1 MRPLFLCYALGLL
14 PAAWSS
20 ITVYYQ
26 EGQKPLTTGTGTTT
40 SALPLDTAAA
50 VYDPTTL
57 TPPPVPNP
65 APPTTFFQ
73 QLFNAPVPGL
83 SINQAGYF
91 LGFSIEFSVI
101 MTVIGSNS
109 TRIQPPFLNLLSNVQ
124 ARGGSVRI
132 RIGGNSQDT
141 ATLVQSLA
149 DGKDM
154 EKQKQ
159 VTQNPTDTPA
169 LLYTPDVLYM
179 LSNISHLV
187 NVDWYLGIPL
197 NDTTDLRLA
206 IAEYGESI
214 LGDRIIAFQVGN
226 EPDQYANHGHRPQGY
241 GPANY
246 SNDFS
251 TVDTALRAD
260 PKVAVV
266 DHKLLGPSLSG
277 VWQPAEMWAV
287 DFIPDFQQSLQ
298 AVTMSFYPNNNCAF
312 VFGGPNST
320 GVVDPQTVFA
330 SYLMHESGQAI
341 AQSYIASTL
350 LAQQYGLPF
359 VMMET
364 NSASCGGFPGVS
376 DSFGIALWGL
386 DYALQL
392 AYSNFTNALL
402 HVSGADVY
410 YNPFTPPQTNESSIL
425 GWTVG
430 PLYYSILAAAEVFGT
445 SNKTQIVDLELNGNN
460 TYTPGYA
467 VYESGSLARLA
478 LFNYVSDPSGNSD
491 YTMSFA
497 IGGGTSGEANGTPG
511 SVKVKYLV
519 APSVSDKAENITWAG
534 QTFGGSFATDG
545 RIQGTETIQTVTCN
559 GDNTCDIKVPAPGFA
574 LVFLATTSGSA
585 ETYDN
590 VETYSTSLLT
600 KTLNTVTI
608 NPTSLA
614 LSNGQQGANF
624 MEAKTSNGK
633 APNAGTRTRDGP
645 SLLAAKWMTCAPSA
659 PVQDATDKTPP
670 GLGVTRCGSLP
681 FLRSMRSGVSWTL
694 PLALLFL
701 EFVNVHAKIT
711 VYHQEPFMGTKT
723 GTANIMQYTG
733 AAAYDATTLSPP
745 PVPESPLPTAFPVQL
760 SYEVVPGVSIPQS
773 GHFYGFSIEF
783 SVISQVLGIN
793 GSFLQVPFL
802 NLMSN
807 LASRGGSVRV
817 RIGGDTQETAT
828 LVESL
833 PGDRMLM
840 KGEPTSAGPL
850 MMATPPLLY
859 TREVLYMLANISSLV
874 NIQWYL
880 GIPLNDT
887 QHLRLD
893 IVSAAESIL
902 GDRLLGF
909 QVGNMPDQFAE
920 EGLRPPTYNVSDYFA
935 DFGLV
940 DKALRANSTK
950 YPSVNGKL
958 IGPSISSHWKL
969 ENVWDTGFVDEYR
982 ASLGAL
988 SVEYYPLNNCAKFSN
1003 QSLSTTTTTTNP
1015 QDVFPTYLNHTSA
1028 THIVQR
1034 YLNSTALA
1042 QNYTLP
1048 FVMLE
1053 TNTASCGGFAGL
1065 SDSFGAALWALDY
1078 GLQMAFGN
1086 FTGALMHV
1094 GGLSEYYN
1102 AFTPPPTNQSMF
1114 RSWTVS
1120 PVYYSALVAAE
1131 IFGRSNQSQI
1141 LDLQMNN
1148 GSIYTPGYAVYDNGT
1163 LSRLALFNFVSDPSG
1178 MSDYTAAISVPASAS
1193 LKQVQVKY
1201 LLAPS
1206 VSSLGNVTWA
1216 GQSFGANLTS
1226 DGRLSG
1232 PLDIRTIPCS
1242 QSTCKVP
1249 VPAPGFALV
1258 FLNAS
1263 DTSAQ
1268 LDSSVATFPTTAR
1281 TKTLTALTVDPSV
1294 LATSNGGMGMQ
1305 EVIGST
1311 ARGRK
1316 VPLVKPLDGKS
1327 GHKRKKWIGRT
1338 RSAASR
1344 VDYSRSFCVVAL
1356 SVSLY
1361 MLL

>member
-1 MRPLFLCYALGLL
+1 MRG
-14 PAAWSS
+14 
-20 ITVYYQ
+20 
-26 EGQKPLTTGTGTTT
+26 
-40 SALPLDTAAA
+40 
-50 VYDPTTL
+50 
-57 TPPPVPNP
+57 
-65 APPTTFFQ
+65 
-73 QLFNAPVPGL
+73 
-83 SINQAGYF
+83 
-91 LGFSIEFSVI
+91 
-101 MTVIGSNS
+101 
-109 TRIQPPFLNLLSNVQ
+109 
-124 ARGGSVRI
+124 
-132 RIGGNSQDT
+132 
-141 ATLVQSLA
+141 
-149 DGKDM
+149 
-154 EKQKQ
+154 
-159 VTQNPTDTPA
+159 
-169 LLYTPDVLYM
+169 
-179 LSNISHLV
+179 
-187 NVDWYLGIPL
+187 
-197 NDTTDLRLA
+197 
-206 IAEYGESI
+206 
-214 LGDRIIAFQVGN
+214 
-226 EPDQYANHGHRPQGY
+226 
-241 GPANY
+241 
-246 SNDFS
+246 
-251 TVDTALRAD
+251 
-260 PKVAVV
+260 
-266 DHKLLGPSLSG
+266 
-277 VWQPAEMWAV
+277 
-287 DFIPDFQQSLQ
+287 
-298 AVTMSFYPNNNCAF
+298 
-312 VFGGPNST
+312 
-320 GVVDPQTVFA
+320 
-330 SYLMHESGQAI
+330 
-341 AQSYIASTL
+341 
-350 LAQQYGLPF
+350 
-359 VMMET
+359 
-364 NSASCGGFPGVS
+364 
-376 DSFGIALWGL
+376 
-386 DYALQL
+386 
-392 AYSNFTNALL
+392 
-402 HVSGADVY
+402 
-410 YNPFTPPQTNESSIL
+410 
-425 GWTVG
+425 
-430 PLYYSILAAAEVFGT
+430 
-445 SNKTQIVDLELNGNN
+445 
-460 TYTPGYA
+460 
-467 VYESGSLARLA
+467 
-478 LFNYVSDPSGNSD
+478 
-491 YTMSFA
+491 
-497 IGGGTSGEANGTPG
+497 
-511 SVKVKYLV
+511 
-519 APSVSDKAENITWAG
+519 
-534 QTFGGSFATDG
+534 
-545 RIQGTETIQTVTCN
+545 
-559 GDNTCDIKVPAPGFA
+559 
-574 LVFLATTSGSA
+574 
-585 ETYDN
+585 
-590 VETYSTSLLT
+590 
-600 KTLNTVTI
+600 
-608 NPTSLA
+608 
-614 LSNGQQGANF
+614 
-624 MEAKTSNGK
+624 
-633 APNAGTRTRDGP
+633 
-645 SLLAAKWMTCAPSA
+645 
-659 PVQDATDKTPP
+659 
-670 GLGVTRCGSLP
+670 
-681 FLRSMRSGVSWTL
+681 GVSWTL

-701 EFVNVHAKIT
+701 KVVNVHAKIT

-745 PVPESPLPTAFPVQL
+745 PVPEPPLPTAFPVIDL

-793 GSFLQVPFL
+793 GQVCFFVNARIILKLTSHLRGLRRSFLQVPFL

-909 QVGNMPDQFAE
+909 QVGNMPDQYAE
-920 EGLRPPTYNVSDYFA
+920 EGLRPPTYNASDYFA

-940 DKALRANSTK
+940 DRALKANSTK

-969 ENVWDTGFVDEYR
+969 ENVWDTGFIDEYR

-988 SVEYYPLNNCAKFSN
+988 SVEYYPLNNCAQFTN
-1003 QSLSTTTTTTNP
+1003 QSTTTATNP

-1042 QNYTLP
+1042 QNHNLP
-1048 FVMLE
+1048 FVMVE

-1086 FTGALMHV
+1086 FTGALMHL

-1131 IFGRSNQSQI
+1131 VFGRSNRSQI

-1163 LSRLALFNFVSDPSG
+1163 LSRLALFNFVSDPTG
-1178 MSDYTAAISVPASAS
+1178 ANDYTAAISVPAGV
-1193 LKQVQVKY
+1193 KQVQVKY

-1232 PLDIRTIPCS
+1232 PLDIRTIPCA
-1242 QSTCKVP
+1242 QSTCNVP

-1258 FLNAS
+1258 FLNNNPPA
-1263 DTSAQ
+1263 AQ
-1268 LDSSVATFPTTAR
+1268 LDPSVATFPTTAR

-1316 VPLVKPLDGKS
+1316 VPLVKPDGLGKS
-1327 GHKRKKWIGRT
+1327 GHKKKKWIGRT
-1338 RSAASR
+1338 RNAASR
-1344 VDYSRSFCVVAL
+1344 ASVDYSRSFCAVAL
-1356 SVSLY
+1356 AVTLL